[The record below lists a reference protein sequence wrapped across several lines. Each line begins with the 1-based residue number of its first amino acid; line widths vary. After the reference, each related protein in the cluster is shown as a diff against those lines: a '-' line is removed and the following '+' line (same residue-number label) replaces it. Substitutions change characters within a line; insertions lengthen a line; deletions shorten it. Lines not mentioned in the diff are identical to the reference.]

1 MILWLTQAFGFLDSL
16 AADQGALEGFLSA
29 VRVFYSEVDEWVRAL
44 AAEHGAD
51 IACRLGCF
59 HCCPRKGVEAAL
71 FELVPI
77 VVELNRRPCRHLM
90 ERIRSRARETS
101 APPAGEPE
109 ADSLF
114 SLLQI
119 AESSDNARTAAG
131 WEPCPFLEEGLC
143 RIYAV
148 RPLACRLHVSV
159 SERSC
164 KEAMKPSLPRGFT
177 LALSRTVAARFE
189 TIRRH
194 GLGPLLEGGGL
205 VIRRIDWDPDEGV
218 CYLDLGH
225 RRYGFR

>member
-1 MILWLTQAFGFLDSL
+1 MNPWLPQAFGFLDSL
-16 AADQGALEGFLSA
+16 AAEPGALEGFLSA
-29 VRVFYSEVDEWVRAL
+29 VRAFYAEVDNWVQAL

-51 IACRLGCF
+51 IACRPGCF

-77 VVELNRRPCRHLM
+77 VVELNRRPSRLLV

-101 APPAGEPE
+101 APPAGG
-109 ADSLF
+109 ADGDSLF

-119 AESSDNARTAAG
+119 AESSGRAPAS

-143 RIYAV
+143 RIYTV

-164 KEAMKPSLPRGFT
+164 AEAMKPSLPRGFT
-177 LALSRTVAARFE
+177 SALSRTVAARFE
-189 TIRRH
+189 TIRRR
-194 GLGPLLEGGGL
+194 GLGPLLDSGGL
-205 VIRRIDWDPDEGV
+205 VIRQIDWDPDEGACSLAV
-218 CYLDLGH
+218 GG